1 MFKLGLGQRSRRV
14 LTATAAIALAATLA
28 VNNVHAGSH
37 SGPMKGGTLTVG
49 VETDSRGF
57 DAVKG
62 GVLGIS
68 AGTVSL
74 AIHDTLLKYNEK
86 TKEFEPNLATAW
98 EASEDNKSWTLTLR
112 QGVKFHDGSD
122 FTAKDVADHFNRILD
137 PENKSR
143 SRSFITAIT
152 GVEAIDDHTVK
163 FNLAHPWLPLLG
175 NLAAPSMIGL
185 IPSSANVAADKQNRE
200 PIGTG
205 PFMFDN
211 WAGGDR
217 ITVKRNPNYWN
228 KDAVHLDEIVFR
240 ILPDTQARFA
250 SLRSGEID
258 LIWTD
263 RGSSIVDAQKDPKLT
278 TVIRDGKGA
287 AITFINASKP
297 PLDDARVR
305 QAISHAWNQT
315 ALLKVTWKDTR
326 PFAEHPLGTDS
337 TCDAGYR
344 HYDPAKAKA
353 LLADYGKPVKIS
365 MIHTTTPRGREFGE
379 IYQQLLKQVGVELE
393 LVPVDQNTLVKKVF
407 TNDYMISGWRI
418 ADAED
423 VGPQTFALS
432 YSKSSYNLSHLSSP
446 EMDKVAFAMRTA
458 AEPAVREKFHC
469 DLMRMVNDQGNM
481 QYRGGN
487 RYYAFHGTNT
497 HNIGIDG
504 LGVVRVSG
512 AWKDK

>member
-1 MFKLGLGQRSRRV
+1 MLNMGMGRRV
-14 LTATAAIALAATLA
+14 GRVVTGTAAIALAAALSVSS
-28 VNNVHAGSH
+28 VNAASH
-37 SGPMKGGTLTVG
+37 SGAKDGGTLTVG
-49 VETDSRGF
+49 VETDARGF

-74 AIHDTLLKYNEK
+74 AVHDTLLKFNNE
-86 TKEFEPNLATAW
+86 TKEFEPNLATSW
-98 EASEDNKSWTLTLR
+98 EAAEDNKSWTVKLR
-112 QGVKFHDGSD
+112 TDVKFHDGTA

-137 PENKSR
+137 PANKSR

-152 GVEAIDDHTVK
+152 GVEALDDHTVR

-205 PFMFDN
+205 PYVFEN

-217 ITVKRNPNYWN
+217 ITVKKNPNYWN
-228 KDAVHLDEIVFR
+228 KGAAHLDEIVFR

-263 RGSSIVDAQKDPKLT
+263 RGSSIVEAQKDPKLV
-278 TVIRDGKGA
+278 TVARDGKGA

-305 QAISHAWNQT
+305 QAMAHAWNQT
-315 ALLKVTWKDTR
+315 AILKVTWKDTR

-337 TCDAGYR
+337 KCDAGYR
-344 HYDPAKAKA
+344 QYDPAKAKA

-379 IYQQLLKQVGVELE
+379 IYQQLLKQVGIELE

-407 TNDYMISGWRI
+407 TNDYMVSGWRI
-418 ADAED
+418 GDADD

-432 YSKSSYNLSHLSSP
+432 YSKSGYNLSRLKLP

-458 AEPAVREKFHC
+458 ADPATREKFHC

-497 HNIGIDG
+497 HNISIDG

-512 AWKDK
+512 AWKDQ

>member
-1 MFKLGLGQRSRRV
+1 MLNLGMGKRASRV
-14 LTATAAIALAATLA
+14 LTGTAAIALAAALTA
-28 VNNVHAGSH
+28 GTVNAASH
-37 SGPMKGGTLTVG
+37 SGAKDGGTLTVG
-49 VETDSRGF
+49 VETDARGF

-74 AIHDTLLKYNEK
+74 AVHDTLLKYNEN
-86 TKEFEPNLATAW
+86 TKQFEPNLATSW
-98 EASEDNKSWTLTLR
+98 EQSADSKSWTVKLR
-112 QGVKFHDGSD
+112 TDVKFHDGTA
-122 FTAKDVADHFNRILD
+122 FTSKDVADHFNRILD
-137 PENKSR
+137 PANKSR

-152 GVEAIDDHTVK
+152 GVVALDDHTVR
-163 FNLAHPWLPLLG
+163 FDLAHPWLPLLG
-175 NLAAPSMIGL
+175 NLASPSMIGL

-200 PIGTG
+200 PVGTG
-205 PFMFDN
+205 PFVFSS

-217 ITVKRNPNYWN
+217 ITIKKNPNYWN
-228 KDAVHLDEIVFR
+228 KGAAHLDEIVFR

-263 RGSSIVDAQKDPKLT
+263 RGSSILEAQKDPKLT
-278 TVIRDGKGA
+278 TVVRDSKGA

-297 PLDDARVR
+297 PLDDVRVR
-305 QAISHAWNQT
+305 QALSHAWNQT
-315 ALLKVTWKDTR
+315 AILKVTWKDTR

-337 TCDAGYR
+337 KCDAGYR

-353 LLADYGKPVKIS
+353 LLADYGKPVKID

-379 IYQQLLKQVGVELE
+379 IYQQLLKQVGIELE

-418 ADAED
+418 GDADD

-432 YSKSSYNLSHLSSP
+432 YSKSSYNLSRLKSP
-446 EMDKVAFAMRTA
+446 EMDKAAFAMRTA
-458 AEPAVREKFHC
+458 ADPETREKYHC
-469 DLMRMVNDQGNM
+469 DLMRLVNDQGNM

-497 HNIGIDG
+497 HNISIGG

-512 AWKDK
+512 AWKDQ